1 MSTNH
6 FIHVTAVE
14 YLDRYRLKVA
24 FDDGVTKI
32 VDLEPELW
40 GEIYEPLKDVEFF
53 KQVSINPDFK
63 VLCWPNEADFATDT
77 IYDMGVVF
85 H

>member
-1 MSTNH
+1 MTTNH

-14 YLDRYRLKVA
+14 YLDNYRLKVS
-24 FDDGVTKI
+24 FDDDVTKI

-40 GEIYEPLKDVEFF
+40 GEVYEPLKDVEFF

-77 IYDMGVVF
+77 IYDMGVNV
-85 H
+85 